1 MNENRGVTGT
11 LEILFALPTDDPT
24 KWRMSG
30 GKLSFRNGAVT
41 DLDVKGGHVP
51 YFRSSEG
58 LTATYYVFSNI
69 KQDNGRLTGDVVMT
83 TCISGRVI
91 VTNDI
96 AFGVEVI
103 PVPEIAAP
111 IVGTS
116 QNPADLVPS

>member
-1 MNENRGVTGT
+1 MNENRGVTGA

-24 KWRMSG
+24 KWRMSS

-51 YFRSSEG
+51 YFRSNAG
-58 LTATYYVFSNI
+58 LTVTYYVFSDI

-83 TCISGRVI
+83 TCVSGRVMD
-91 VTNDI
+91 TNDI

-103 PVPEIAAP
+103 PGPEIAAP